1 MHLNIKIIRIHNIRL
16 RFGAI
21 ILQNKKIQSI
31 TKLTTNTEK
40 RSIFFQIFLLNISH
54 CIHLRCHVSLLKYS
68 IVHVCILEIYDY
80 NLLTKRGYNYY
91 RTTITFVAMDF
102 KFEIKDTH
110 RL

>member
-54 CIHLRCHVSLLKYS
+54 CIHLRRHVSLLKYA
-68 IVHVCILEIYDY
+68 IIHLCAFWKYLKY
-80 NLLTKRGYNYY
+80 NLLTKRRHNYY
-91 RTTITFVAMDF
+91 QMTIIFVSID
-102 KFEIKDTH
+102 
-110 RL
+110 L